1 MSELSSFFYKKNKV
15 ESHKKGSENKIFC
28 NIIIPSED
36 AKILEFNHHQKS
48 SNPPFIIYPDAEC
61 IIAKTDRCK
70 NNSEYLSTTIV
81 SNHIASGFSMLTIS
95 SFRSIFRSIQNKH
108 DAYRDK
114 DCVIKFCESVR
125 EHAIKI
131 INFKKKKNEII
142 NKQQQESYENTKIC
156 YIFKKSL
163 KINIW

>member
-1 MSELSSFFYKKNKV
+1 MSELSSFFYKKNKI
-15 ESHKKGSENKIFC
+15 ESHKKVSEKKIFC

-61 IIAKTDRCK
+61 IIAKIDRCK

-108 DAYRDK
+108 GAYRDK
-114 DCVIKFCESVR
+114 DCVIKFCKSVR

-131 INFKKKKNEII
+131 INFEKNKMILLRKE
-142 NKQQQESYENTKIC
+142 QQDSYEKQ
-156 YIFKKSL
+156 YIAYV
-163 KINIW
+163 I